1 MRAYACLVSIRKL
14 FAILV
19 ALAVLFA
26 PSVTYASMPAA
37 TPHHHG
43 GQMMEMGDWQ
53 MQGMDMSQMDH
64 SKMDHSAM
72 AKGMACCCKDMAKG
86 HDGEAAD
93 HAEHKD
99 R

>member
-1 MRAYACLVSIRKL
+1 MMTLMTAM
-14 FAILV
+14 
-19 ALAVLFA
+19 ALAAAAPPAPA
-26 PSVTYASMPAA
+26 PSMPMA
-37 TPHHHG
+37 P
-43 GQMMEMGDWQ
+43 
-53 MQGMDMSQMDH
+53 MQGVDMSQMDH
-64 SKMDHSAM
+64 SKMDHSSV